1 MNIIESNK
9 EIAKMLGWIDAD
21 GDLVVPNHLSNGYN
35 YSEWAD
41 TKYIKRDDLY
51 KGCTICHYINVTQEG
66 FSSDWNWLMSAVD
79 FIRNNGYRVTISD
92 EQVEIGLKLPNIKE
106 ESDKYTKIIMDE
118 LFGNSFF
125 IKVEGSSITST
136 FSAVSKFAKKYNNKE
151 L

>member
-1 MNIIESNK
+1 MNDIEKNNK

-21 GDLVVPNHLSNGYN
+21 GDLVVPHHLSNGYN

-66 FSSDWNWLMSAVD
+66 FSSDWNWLMEAVEFVQKIIIQKSEE
-79 FIRNNGYRVTISD
+79 FIIELYKN
-92 EQVEIGLKLPNIKE
+92 LPNEPTTFVNCGYNEYQHKNPKE
-106 ESDKYTKIIMDE
+106 AV
-118 LFGNSFF
+118 FQ
-125 IKVEGSSITST
+125 
-136 FSAVSKFAKKYNNKE
+136 AVSEFAKKYNNKE